1 MELTASASSGVFGL
15 AKMPMPIRSLMI
27 WKGLAFSM
35 PASSETETG
44 GLRLMILSSAEGSSW
59 GAGAAGSAAAGAA
72 AGAGAASA
80 ARDAFFLLPESKSR
94 ASFLTGAGREGAGAG
109 AGWGARFFLEDPPIR
124 SNTSFL
130 GSFSSCL
137 LGILI

>member
-1 MELTASASSGVFGL
+1 MKEL
-15 AKMPMPIRSLMI
+15 
-27 WKGLAFSM
+27 
-35 PASSETETG
+35 
-44 GLRLMILSSAEGSSW
+44 LRLTEVRQLTEDVENGVSPVLITGVSPVHRAQVE
-59 GAGAAGSAAAGAA
+59 AALHLET
-72 AGAGAASA
+72 
-80 ARDAFFLLPESKSR
+80 RRPLVVLCPDE
-94 ASFLTGAGREGAGAG
+94 REGAGAG

>member
-72 AGAGAASA
+72 AGAGAA
-80 ARDAFFLLPESKSR
+80 
-94 ASFLTGAGREGAGAG
+94 
-109 AGWGARFFLEDPPIR
+109 
-124 SNTSFL
+124 
-130 GSFSSCL
+130 
-137 LGILI
+137 